1 MKIHSLPY
9 GSYSLDVKG
18 RTVVLTITGVVD
30 IEVALRLMLDFK
42 IKVTELNEPYWAS
55 LVDLS
60 DWGLHPPEVVHF
72 IDEFED
78 WAKNNGQLAEAAV
91 VNESV
96 LKVMARDRLVG
107 EHRILVH
114 QEYFQDKKM
123 AIDWL
128 KNLSLY
134 ED

>member
-18 RTVVLTITGVVD
+18 RTIVLTIIGVVD

-60 DWGLHPPEVVHF
+60 DWGLHPPEVIEF
-72 IDEFED
+72 IDGFED

-107 EHRILVH
+107 EHRTLVH